1 MSTTSFLR
9 HGEFERAWPFMYL
22 LLNSSGWPHPFGVR
36 HDGKLGHKKRFSKNN
51 LYRECFTQSLLHTLC
66 TLFFLLITHTC
77 NATSTPS
84 LAPVITQ
91 SHATLTLKSS
101 TGTIRPN
108 SEFWLQLDWTLD
120 PHWYIYAQNPGD
132 GGMPPSLDFELPAG
146 ITVLETTWPKPS
158 DLSKEGLVI
167 YGYKD
172 TCKTMVH
179 LKASADYKPS
189 SLDTI
194 KVAVRWGICHDQC
207 IVDNVT
213 LGLRFPTKELFKKDS
228 VNQPPET
235 KTEPTTQS
243 NDTTHIWLLLFFAL
257 IGGTLLNLMPCV
269 LPVLSLKLLDFA
281 KLRDSSEG
289 QHTIREHALL
299 YTGGVLATF
308 QFLNISLSL
317 LRLLGHHIGWG
328 FQLQSPPF
336 IVFLACLFLA
346 LTLNLFGVFEIGLRT
361 IHLGENLRS
370 ADNPRLQSFLKGVL
384 ACIVATPCSAPFM
397 GTAIAASLVQPFWVN
412 TLIFTSLGIG
422 LSLPFLCLSVWPKV
436 IGYLPKPG
444 AWMQSL
450 KQFMGFLMMGSV
462 GWMLWILD
470 ARFSD
475 GLCWVLLGLWCL
487 SLGFWF
493 YGKLCPPIHSSF
505 KRSTGAI
512 LFALC
517 GIGAFISFQYALD
530 ETPPSHEQLAFLP
543 YTKTAVDKA
552 LADNRPV
559 LINFTARWCVTCQT
573 NKKFVLETKSVVDRL
588 KAEGVALFEA
598 DWTHHDP
605 IITKKLESFG
615 RNSIPLV
622 VYYPKTKGGKTPE
635 PVFLSAILTE
645 SQLMETLSRK

>member
-1 MSTTSFLR
+1 MVLIMLR
-9 HGEFERAWPFMYL
+9 HLSNSHTQPVLKLWSYL
-22 LLNSSGWPHPFGVR
+22 IRWLCLVF
-36 HDGKLGHKKRFSKNN
+36 LILCGHTGNASV
-51 LYRECFTQSLLHTLC
+51 TP
-66 TLFFLLITHTC
+66 LITHTA
-77 NATSTPS
+77 N
-84 LAPVITQ
+84 Q
-91 SHATLTLKSS
+91 SHTTLTLKSS
-101 TGTIRPN
+101 TETIQQD
-108 SEFWLQLDWTLD
+108 SEFWLQLDWALD

-146 ITVLETTWPKPS
+146 ITVLETTWPKS
-158 DLSKEGLVI
+158 QDLSKEGLVI

-172 TCKTMVH
+172 TCKAMVR
-179 LKASADYKPS
+179 LRASPDYKPS

-194 KVAVRWGICHDQC
+194 KIAVRWGICHDQC

-213 LGLRFPTKELFKKDS
+213 LGLKFPTKELFKKDS
-228 VNQPPET
+228 INHNHET
-235 KTEPTTQS
+235 KTTPPAPLEST
-243 NDTTHIWLLLFFAL
+243 NDAVHIWLLLLFAL
-257 IGGTLLNLMPCV
+257 IGGVLLNLMPCV

-281 KLRDSSEG
+281 KLRDSSDS
-289 QHTIREHALL
+289 QYTIRTHALL

-308 QFLNISLSL
+308 QFLNVSLSL
-317 LRLLGHHIGWG
+317 LRFFGHHIGWG

-361 IHLGENLRS
+361 I
-370 ADNPRLQSFLKGVL
+370 RLEGQLPNTQDQRTQSFLKGML

-422 LSLPFLCLSVWPKV
+422 LSLPFLCLSAWPKV
-436 IGYLPKPG
+436 IDYLPKPG

-493 YGKLCPPIHSSF
+493 YGKLCPPVNSSF
-505 KRSTGAI
+505 KRSAGAV
-512 LFALC
+512 LFSLC
-517 GIGAFISFQYALD
+517 GISAFISFQYALD
-530 ETPPSHEQLAFLP
+530 ETPPSQEQIAFQP
-543 YTKTAVDKA
+543 YTQTAVDKA

-573 NKKFVLETKSVVDRL
+573 NKKFVLETKSVIDRL
-588 KAEGVALFEA
+588 RAEGVALFEA
-598 DWTHHDP
+598 DWTHHDAT
-605 IITKKLESFG
+605 ITKKLESFG

-622 VYYPKTKGGKTPE
+622 VYYPKTKGNKTAE
-635 PVFLSAILTE
+635 PIFLSAILTE
-645 SQLMETLSRK
+645 SQLIKILSIK

>member
-1 MSTTSFLR
+1 MFCA
-9 HGEFERAWPFMYL
+9 HA
-22 LLNSSGWPHPFGVR
+22 
-36 HDGKLGHKKRFSKNN
+36 
-51 LYRECFTQSLLHTLC
+51 
-66 TLFFLLITHTC
+66 C
-77 NATSTPS
+77 NATSTPL
-84 LAPVITQ
+84 LASTITQ
-91 SHATLTLKSS
+91 SHTSLTLKSS
-101 TGTIRPN
+101 TETIQPN

-132 GGMPPSLDFELPAG
+132 GGLPPSLDFELPAG

-158 DLSKEGLVI
+158 DLSKEGMII

-172 TCKTMVH
+172 TCKAMVR
-179 LKASADYKPS
+179 LKAAADYKPS

-194 KVAVRWGICHDQC
+194 KLAVRWGICHEQC

-213 LGLRFPTKELFKKDS
+213 LGLRFPTKELFVKDS
-228 VNQPPET
+228 AKHSHET
-235 KTEPTTQS
+235 KTAPPSQS
-243 NDTTHIWLLLFFAL
+243 DSTNSAAHIWLLLFFAL
-257 IGGTLLNLMPCV
+257 LGGVLLNLMPCV

-281 KLRDSSEG
+281 KLRDSSDS
-289 QHTIREHALL
+289 QHTIRTHALL

-317 LRLLGHHIGWG
+317 LRLLGHQIGWG

-361 IHLGENLRS
+361 IHLEGNLKS
-370 ADNPRLQSFLKGVL
+370 AHNPRLQSFLKGVL
-384 ACIVATPCSAPFM
+384 ACVVATPCSAPFM

-422 LSLPFLCLSVWPKV
+422 LSLPFLCLSACPKV
-436 IGYLPKPG
+436 IDYLPKPG
-444 AWMQSL
+444 VWMQSL

-505 KRSTGAI
+505 KRSTGAA

-517 GIGAFISFQYALD
+517 GIGAFISFQFALD
-530 ETPPSHEQLAFLP
+530 ETPPSIEQLAFQP
-543 YTKTAVDKA
+543 YTQTAVDKA

-573 NKKFVLETKSVVDRL
+573 NKRFVLESKAVIDQLR
-588 KAEGVALFEA
+588 AEGVVLFEA

-605 IITKKLESFG
+605 VITKKLESFG

-622 VYYPKTKGGKTPE
+622 VYYPKAKGGKPAK

-645 SQLMETLSRK
+645 SQLMELLSK

>member
-1 MSTTSFLR
+1 MFYA
-9 HGEFERAWPFMYL
+9 HA
-22 LLNSSGWPHPFGVR
+22 
-36 HDGKLGHKKRFSKNN
+36 
-51 LYRECFTQSLLHTLC
+51 
-66 TLFFLLITHTC
+66 C
-77 NATSTPS
+77 NATTTPL
-84 LAPVITQ
+84 LASSITQ
-91 SHATLTLKSS
+91 SHTTLTLKSS
-101 TGTIRPN
+101 TETIQPN
-108 SEFWLQLDWTLD
+108 SEFWLQLDWALD

-132 GGMPPSLDFELPAG
+132 GGLPPSLDFELPAG
-146 ITVLETTWPKPS
+146 ITIEETTWPKPS

-172 TCKTMVH
+172 TCKALIRLKTSANY
-179 LKASADYKPS
+179 KASN
-189 SLDTI
+189 LDTI

-213 LGLRFPTKELFKKDS
+213 LGLRFPSKELFGKDS
-228 VNQPPET
+228 NNHNLKT
-235 KTEPTTQS
+235 KTAPPSQS
-243 NDTTHIWLLLFFAL
+243 DSTNDATHIWLLLFFAL
-257 IGGTLLNLMPCV
+257 LGGVLLNLMPCV

-281 KLRDSSEG
+281 KLRDSSDS
-289 QHTIREHALL
+289 QHTIRTHALL

-317 LRLLGHHIGWG
+317 LRLLGHQIGWG

-346 LTLNLFGVFEIGLRT
+346 LTLNLFGIFEIGLRT
-361 IHLGENLRS
+361 IQLESHMPHRHK
-370 ADNPRLQSFLKGVL
+370 NPHLQSFLKGVL

-422 LSLPFLCLSVWPKV
+422 LSLPFLCLSACPKV
-436 IGYLPKPG
+436 IDYLPKPG
-444 AWMQSL
+444 VWMQSL

-493 YGKLCPPIHSSF
+493 YGKLCPPVNSSF
-505 KRSTGAI
+505 KRSTGAA

-517 GIGAFISFQYALD
+517 GIGAFISFHYALD
-530 ETPPSHEQLAFLP
+530 ETPSSKEQLIFQP
-543 YTKTAVDKA
+543 YTQTAVDKA
-552 LADNRPV
+552 LAENRPV

-573 NKKFVLETKSVVDRL
+573 NKKFVLETKSVTDRL

-598 DWTHHDP
+598 DWTHHDA
-605 IITKKLESFG
+605 IITKKLESFN

-622 VYYPKTKGGKTPE
+622 VYYPKAKAGKPAK
-635 PVFLSAILTE
+635 PIFLSAILTE
-645 SQLMETLSRK
+645 SQLTELLSK